1 MPIGFSPFFQIE
13 RQFFFQIF
21 RSCDKS
27 KCQVHESLSFS
38 PFFNKLNDTFIEK
51 FKKSLKNPTFFSEP
65 EINPRLAKMQK
76 SAKYKNP
83 VSLLNEWYPP
93 PDNPVYECTPSNT
106 GTLYILGQ

>member
-1 MPIGFSPFFQIE
+1 MNNKFRENLKKQE
-13 RQFFFQIF
+13 RKMYVYI
-21 RSCDKS
+21 
-27 KCQVHESLSFS
+27 
-38 PFFNKLNDTFIEK
+38 
-51 FKKSLKNPTFFSEP
+51 FSEP

-106 GTLYILGQ
+106 GHPNRTIYEMKCTLEG

>member
-1 MPIGFSPFFQIE
+1 MYILVNKKLALLEMTPYKTDKTKIQ
-13 RQFFFQIF
+13 QLQAYIF
-21 RSCDKS
+21 I
-27 KCQVHESLSFS
+27 L
-38 PFFNKLNDTFIEK
+38 
-51 FKKSLKNPTFFSEP
+51 FSEP

-106 GTLYILGQ
+106 GHPNRTIYEMKCTLEG